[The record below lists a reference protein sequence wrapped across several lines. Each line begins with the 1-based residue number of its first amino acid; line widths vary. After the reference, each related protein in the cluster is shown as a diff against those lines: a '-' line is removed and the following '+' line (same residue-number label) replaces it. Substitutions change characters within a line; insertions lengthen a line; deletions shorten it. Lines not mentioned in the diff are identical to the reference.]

1 MQIAVTVRGINTK
14 RDKRLRGRHV
24 VAARRGRFDTYSEE
38 GGEAKTSARSG
49 GWSDRPRTPKT
60 PYDPDK
66 CPAGYDPE
74 VWSLGLLFDQL
85 AKKRG
90 VTLAARMPVIH
101 GVLLKRFARFR
112 ELVQEKPRKLL
123 DSKGVIRPWTD
134 FVSATI
140 RDYWTPSF
148 WGTEYDEYALDD
160 YCDCFLD
167 IGRKI
172 AAHAEN
178 VREGRI

>member
-1 MQIAVTVRGINTK
+1 MAKTRGS
-14 RDKRLRGRHV
+14 
-24 VAARRGRFDTYSEE
+24 RFDSYSED
-38 GGEAKTSARSG
+38 GESKPSSRG
-49 GWSDRPRTPKT
+49 NGWSDKPRTPKT

-112 ELVQEKPRKLL
+112 ELVQEKPHMLL
-123 DSKGVIRPWTD
+123 NSKGDIPPWTE

-140 RDYWTPSF
+140 RAYWTPGFFGS
-148 WGTEYDEYALDD
+148 EYDEYALDD
-160 YCDCFLD
+160 YCDTFFYY
-167 IGRKI
+167 GEQVR
-172 AAHAEN
+172 AHAKN
-178 VREGRI
+178 VREGRIK